1 MSNTISRVLYQNNHL
16 SSPDVATRL
25 KRPTRKPAGNRM
37 LSVRSCF
44 GWGLHSLLCYQTSG
58 SLLHCHSTLT
68 LTMSNTQNPVL
79 LRHAVSQI
87 AAQFSI
93 HGIRRIHPRIHPV
106 FSVSKLTRKSAESVS
121 AHGSLLTRY
130 LSVAL
135 SLESPPPDVIRH
147 PAL

>member
-1 MSNTISRVLYQNNHL
+1 MLFRSLPESRWAALRSLFGLASDGVYMC
-16 SSPDVATRL
+16 PD
-25 KRPTRKPAGNRM
+25 
-37 LSVRSCF
+37 
-44 GWGLHSLLCYQTSG
+44 CYQPGG

-130 LSVAL
+130 ISVAL
-135 SLESPPPDVIRH
+135 SLESPTPDVIRH

>member
-1 MSNTISRVLYQNNHL
+1 MCPDCYQQAQATYLKARRAAVSLYIW
-16 SSPDVATRL
+16 
-25 KRPTRKPAGNRM
+25 
-37 LSVRSCF
+37 SCF
-44 GWGLHSLLCYQTSG
+44 EWGLHSQYCYQYHG
-58 SLLHCHSTLT
+58 SLLHCLSTLT

-79 LRHAVSQI
+79 LRHAFSQI

>member
-1 MSNTISRVLYQNNHL
+1 MIIYLVLL
-16 SSPDVATRL
+16 L
-25 KRPTRKPAGNRM
+25 PAGSSDLPKAWRATFIS
-37 LSVRSCF
+37 LLF
-44 GWGLHSLLCYQTSG
+44 GLASNGVYMCPLCYQRGG

>member
-1 MSNTISRVLYQNNHL
+1 MC
-16 SSPDVATRL
+16 PD
-25 KRPTRKPAGNRM
+25 
-37 LSVRSCF
+37 
-44 GWGLHSLLCYQTSG
+44 CYQPGG
-58 SLLHCHSTLT
+58 SVLHCHSTLT